1 MGLSLKKMFSG
12 KGWKKFKKAIGG
24 VAKIAIG
31 ALPGV
36 GGVVGSAA
44 SKLLQAKKV
53 KDVKGVLD
61 KLGGASKLLNI
72 SKRGGPVWLPGG
84 ALSTPNGPTVVAPVL
99 RMPEMAPAA
108 LAAPRKRRK
117 PSVKRATSSRR
128 RKSTSS
134 RRRKSTSSSAYRR
147 KTKGRLPKF
156 GSPAWRKR
164 FLSKR
169 KRKAA

>member
-12 KGWKKFKKAIGG
+12 KGWKKFKRAIGG
-24 VAKIAIG
+24 VAKVAVG
-31 ALPGV
+31 FLPGV
-36 GGVVGSAA
+36 GGVAGSVA

-84 ALSTPNGPTVVAPVL
+84 SLSTPNGPQAVAPVL
-99 RMPEMAPAA
+99 RMVDTAPAG
-108 LAAPRKRRK
+108 AAPRKRRK

-134 RRRKSTSSSAYRR
+134 KRRKSTSSRTYRR

>member
-12 KGWKKFKKAIGG
+12 KGWKKFKRTIGG
-24 VAKIAIG
+24 VAKVAVG
-31 ALPGV
+31 FLPGV
-36 GGVVGSAA
+36 GGVVGNTA

-84 ALSTPNGPTVVAPVL
+84 SLSTPNGPQPVPSVL
-99 RMPEMAPAA
+99 RMVETAPAA
-108 LAAPRKRRK
+108 RSAPRKRRK
-117 PSVKRATSSRR
+117 PSVKRATSSKR

-134 RRRKSTSSSAYRR
+134 TTYRR

>member
-12 KGWKKFKKAIGG
+12 SGWKKFKRTVGG
-24 VAKIAIG
+24 VAKVAVG
-31 ALPGV
+31 FLPGV
-36 GGVVGSAA
+36 GGVVGGAA

-84 ALSTPNGPTVVAPVL
+84 ALSTPNGPQVVPSVL
-99 RMPEMAPAA
+99 RLPETAA
-108 LAAPRKRRK
+108 AAMPRKRRK

-134 RRRKSTSSSAYRR
+134 RRRKSTSSTTYRR